1 MEHINE
7 HFSLNRDF
15 KNIFQYLLNEGL
27 VLNLDGYYIL
37 KGFYQEAI
45 SRLNL
50 FLEKNTKI
58 TLAEFRD
65 LLKSNRKMALIYLEN
80 FDQKKLTKKIDNYRI
95 KNNTQS

>member
-1 MEHINE
+1 
-7 HFSLNRDF
+7 
-15 KNIFQYLLNEGL
+15 L